1 MKTLILSTAALIA
14 SGAMAV
20 AGGPVATP
28 AEAPLIAVQPA
39 PQVAL
44 GNWQGVSVGANL
56 NWGKS
61 KASGLVGR
69 PDGVGLGLRS
79 NFDWQFDRM
88 VLGFGSDLDFGK
100 TKGTFG
106 GVATE
111 IGRTGTI
118 FAKAGYDAGQW
129 MPYALAGYSKAK
141 LTTGGAS
148 SSMEGYTL
156 GLGAEYRLSQAV
168 STYAEY
174 SYSNFGNVAALGNAK
189 VDTQKLRMG
198 MNFRF

>member
-1 MKTLILSTAALIA
+1 MKHLLLSAAVLSA
-14 SGAMAV
+14 SGAMAL
-20 AGGPVATP
+20 AGGPVIAV
-28 AEAPLIAVQPA
+28 AEPQLVAVQPA
-39 PQVAL
+39 PQLVY

-61 KASGLVGR
+61 KAAGLVGR
-69 PDGVGLGLRS
+69 PDGAGLALRS

-118 FAKAGYDAGQW
+118 FGKVGYDAGQF
-129 MPYALAGYSKAK
+129 MPYAIAGYSKAR
-141 LTTGGAS
+141 LLTGGAR

-156 GLGAEYRLSQAV
+156 GLGTEYRINQAV

-174 SYSNFGNVAALGNAK
+174 TYSNFGNVAALGNAK
-189 VDTQKLRMG
+189 VDTQKFRLG

>member
-1 MKTLILSTAALIA
+1 M
-14 SGAMAV
+14 AMAGGLQV
-20 AGGPVATP
+20 AP
-28 AEAPLIAVQPA
+28 AEPQVMAVQPA
-39 PQVAL
+39 PQAPY

-56 NWGKS
+56 TWGKS
-61 KASGLVGR
+61 KASGLAGR
-69 PDGVGLGLRS
+69 PDGAGLGLRS

-106 GVATE
+106 GAAAE

-129 MPYALAGYSKAK
+129 MPYALAGYSKAR
-141 LTTGGAS
+141 LETGGARS
-148 SSMEGYTL
+148 NMDGYTL
-156 GLGAEYRLSQAV
+156 GLGAEYRINQQV

-174 SYSNFGNVAALGNAK
+174 TYSNFGNVAALGNAK

-198 MNFRF
+198 LNFRF